1 MASAVAAGRSVTE
14 QQRPSA
20 DPVALK
26 PSGEQGSSRAS
37 TRAWLGLNC
46 AEHEGAVRVLRV
58 RNESP
63 AEAAG
68 LRAGDRIVRIDGTA
82 VADLAQLWK
91 ALRAGGAAERVV
103 QLDIERGG
111 QARTLKLQS
120 MDRSQVLRRARGI

>member
-1 MASAVAAGRSVTE
+1 M
-14 QQRPSA
+14 
-20 DPVALK
+20 ALK

-58 RNESP
+58 R
-63 AEAAG
+63 
-68 LRAGDRIVRIDGTA
+68 IDGTA
-82 VADLAQLWK
+82 VADLAQRWK